1 MDAKKLIADRI
12 NNYLNVAIG
21 SVMGVFAGSAW
32 STVRAFLRDPEYYAS
47 RGGAWY
53 SGIITSGIVTA
64 VVIAGIG
71 IARKKV
77 NEKFA
82 AAEAAISGNGN
93 AADVKSA
100 VEGGNAAEGANASEA
115 GKSADAKA
123 EGK

>member
-21 SVMGVFAGSAW
+21 SVTGVFAGNAW

-53 SGIITSGIVTA
+53 GGIIVSGIVTVA
-64 VVIAGIG
+64 VITGIG
-71 IARKKV
+71 FAKKKIG
-77 NEKFA
+77 EKYA
-82 AAEAAISGNGN
+82 AIEAAISAGV
-93 AADVKSA
+93 DKSA
-100 VEGGNAAEGANASEA
+100 VEVKNAEEKGSA
-115 GKSADAKA
+115 ADAKA